1 MIIKMSLQHFGGRG
15 GTSGVGG
22 GGEAKRWISQLPKD
36 EEYKAISKKSELP
49 ELEGTEKQVKWAQD
63 IRIETLRELHYYTMN
78 YASDGRPKSGFQNLT
93 KDGNEYAVQRIK
105 NVLEVHGNVSDD
117 IRSQVINH
125 EIETINDH
133 AKRVRVYNE
142 IASHTSAKW
151 WIDHRDYS
159 DKAALKKKIDS

>member
-15 GTSGVGG
+15 GAS
-22 GGEAKRWISQLPKD
+22 GGEAKGWVSRLPKD

-49 ELEGTEKQVKWAQD
+49 ELEGTEKQVKWAQG

-78 YASDGRPKSGFQNLT
+78 YTSDGRPKTGFQNLS

-105 NVLEVHGNVSDD
+105 NVLEVHGNPSGDV
-117 IRSQVINH
+117 RAQVINNQ
-125 EIETINDH
+125 IESINDH
-133 AKRVRVYNE
+133 AKRVKIYNE

-151 WIDHRDYS
+151 WIDHRDYF
-159 DKAALKKKIDS
+159 DKINFKKQIDS